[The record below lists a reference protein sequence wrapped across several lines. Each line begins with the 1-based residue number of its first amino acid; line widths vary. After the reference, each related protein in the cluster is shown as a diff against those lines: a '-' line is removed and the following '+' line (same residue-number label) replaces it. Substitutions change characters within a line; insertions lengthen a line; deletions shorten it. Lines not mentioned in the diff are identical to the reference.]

1 MINQQQQN
9 QSRQNQEQQLQ
20 QQSTINTRNRQFQ
33 NQVNMNPSVDS
44 MPTPSRF
51 MMENGLYN
59 FTPGLLTRYAA
70 AEVNPFEQ
78 SFNYTQSSGGPV
90 AHPQHQQNQQL
101 LSPNQSAAIS
111 HQSSQQQYPQ
121 QLQQQQQ
128 ETGSSGQSLQQHIPT
143 QNHPA
148 PPNATAAA
156 QNIQPQEGM
165 NNNAPNTRSQ
175 SLQDSNTERS
185 YSQDAQRHNTR
196 HSSVNSEQFA
206 QSSNESADG
215 DGRASQSL
223 SATPKTKKRKRNKAI
238 TDEAKR
244 SEFLERNRLAAYK
257 CRQRK
262 KQWVNELEERCDAA
276 MAENE
281 QLRQTIQSLNDELG
295 RLKQKLY
302 QHKDC
307 TCGIVKKYEAG
318 QYSQLLMDQK

>member
-1 MINQQQQN
+1 M
-9 QSRQNQEQQLQ
+9 
-20 QQSTINTRNRQFQ
+20 NTRNRQFQ
-33 NQVNMNPSVDS
+33 SQVNMNPSVDS
-44 MPTPSRF
+44 IPTPSRF

-101 LSPNQSAAIS
+101 LSPNQSQSAAINY
-111 HQSSQQQYPQ
+111 QSSQQQYP
-121 QLQQQQQ
+121 LQQQQQ
-128 ETGSSGQSLQQHIPT
+128 QQQQQQYQKAGSSAQSLQQHISN
-143 QNHPA
+143 QHHAA
-148 PPNATAAA
+148 PPNATV
-156 QNIQPQEGM
+156 QNIQSQEGI

-238 TDEAKR
+238 TDESKR

-281 QLRQTIQSLNDELG
+281 QLRQMIQSLNDELG